1 MANEKLYVTVNYDG
15 KMFTWNKEQ
24 IGSDYEKHESS
35 TGKIGYRKY
44 FNKGVEGK
52 LNYFTFKK
60 NQFKNDAEELHVS
73 LGDYMVVFN
82 VMDTSGDGID
92 PFLESFLRS
101 VPKLEKGMVYNINN
115 WKMNK
120 GDVVKGAV
128 VTNTMRGVTVRC
140 GETKLEPALS
150 YQSDNNPN
158 GDIPRLEWKE
168 KAGKNRPT
176 AVSKEAKL
184 DYLYDTL
191 LKQVERLKYEDN
203 GNSSTTPASNPAPQP
218 TAANIPAPTE
228 DLPF

>member
-24 IGSDYEKHESS
+24 LEGYEKYESS

-52 LNYFTFKK
+52 LNYFSFKK

-73 LGDYMVVFN
+73 LGDYVVVFN

-92 PFLESFLRS
+92 PFLESFLRT
-101 VPKLEKGMVYNINN
+101 VPKLEKGMVYTINN

-120 GDVVKGAV
+120 GDTIKGTI

-140 GETKLEPALS
+140 GETKIEPTLT
-150 YQSDNNPN
+150 YQSDSNPN

-184 DYLYDTL
+184 DYLYDVL
-191 LKQVERLKYEDN
+191 LKQVDRLKYEDN
-203 GNSSTTPASNPAPQP
+203 WQTTSA
-218 TAANIPAPTE
+218 PAPTTTQTPPTQQE
-228 DLPF
+228 TPNNDLPF